1 MVKVNY
7 TIKNEEGLHARPA
20 SDLCKEAAN
29 FKSSISLL
37 KDGEEYD
44 VATPVQEWL
53 YKEDLTIIGEGE
65 GTNEL
70 GEYVVGDGKD
80 GKKVY
85 YLNEKGKYR
94 PKQPGEV

>member
-1 MVKVNY
+1 MLKVNY

-44 VATPVQEWL
+44 AKSILMVLCMGAV
-53 YKEDLTIIGEGE
+53 KGDTIEIKAEGE
-65 GTNEL
+65 
-70 GEYVVGDGKD
+70 D
-80 GKKVY
+80 
-85 YLNEKGKYR
+85 EKEALDALVKTLDTER
-94 PKQPGEV
+94 

>member
-1 MVKVNY
+1 MVKVRY

-44 VATPVQEWL
+44 AKSILMVLCMGAV
-53 YKEDLTIIGEGE
+53 KGDTIEIKAEGE
-65 GTNEL
+65 
-70 GEYVVGDGKD
+70 D
-80 GKKVY
+80 
-85 YLNEKGKYR
+85 EKEALDALVKTLDTER
-94 PKQPGEV
+94 

>member
-1 MVKVNY
+1 MVKVSY

-44 VATPVQEWL
+44 AKSILMVLCMGAV
-53 YKEDLTIIGEGE
+53 KGDTIEIKAEGE
-65 GTNEL
+65 
-70 GEYVVGDGKD
+70 D
-80 GKKVY
+80 
-85 YLNEKGKYR
+85 EKEALDALVKTLDMER
-94 PKQPGEV
+94 